1 MRRCKMASNNEEN
14 EKRIFKFTFP
24 TQLTTSMINE
34 DEENDQTDFISHLRT
49 VIILAA
55 RKSSSSDIDIDAVD
69 KIVETTIDFVKN
81 ILEQM
86 TNGNNL
92 SSFSSVD
99 LLNTIRLNP
108 HLIPNRKLYLSLMET
123 INHL

>member
-92 SSFSSVD
+92 SSLSSVD